1 MKLNIRN
8 TIIFL
13 VFGIY
18 PIIPQ
23 YFGIMGISAFKLM
36 CLGIVLFACVALGI
50 SKSVATS
57 CRNIQI
63 AFGIWLIIMFINAI
77 LFKGVVEYFYEILC
91 YYLVGFVIIKCL
103 NTRKRFLRAVDLLII
118 GAVVASIIGIVESIT
133 GFNVFHLL
141 NNMGA
146 QITLQP
152 LRFGFRRI
160 ISFTYQT
167 ISFCNYCM
175 FALGLI
181 VYRISVCSKGNERKQ
196 KYGIAYGF
204 VFIAAL
210 LTLSRSILIISL
222 IKLDRKSVV

>member
-63 AFGIWLIIMFINAI
+63 AFGIWLIIMFIN
-77 LFKGVVEYFYEILC
+77 EYFL
-91 YYLVGFVIIKCL
+91 K
-103 NTRKRFLRAVDLLII
+103 A
-118 GAVVASIIGIVESIT
+118 
-133 GFNVFHLL
+133 LL
-141 NNMGA
+141 NIFMRYYV
-146 QITLQP
+146 ITWWVL
-152 LRFGFRRI
+152 
-160 ISFTYQT
+160 
-167 ISFCNYCM
+167 
-175 FALGLI
+175 
-181 VYRISVCSKGNERKQ
+181 
-196 KYGIAYGF
+196 
-204 VFIAAL
+204 
-210 LTLSRSILIISL
+210 
-222 IKLDRKSVV
+222 

>member
-1 MKLNIRN
+1 
-8 TIIFL
+8 
-13 VFGIY
+13 
-18 PIIPQ
+18 
-23 YFGIMGISAFKLM
+23 
-36 CLGIVLFACVALGI
+36 
-50 SKSVATS
+50 
-57 CRNIQI
+57 
-63 AFGIWLIIMFINAI
+63 
-77 LFKGVVEYFYEILC
+77 
-91 YYLVGFVIIKCL
+91 
-103 NTRKRFLRAVDLLII
+103 
-118 GAVVASIIGIVESIT
+118 
-133 GFNVFHLL
+133 
-141 NNMGA
+141 MGA

-210 LTLSRSILIISL
+210 LTLSRSILICIIISQL
-222 IKLDRKSVV
+222 ILLYLCGYKVLLKKLLIITSVGMLAVIIKQMENVKPRYTFHNTNY

>member
-133 GFNVFHLL
+133 G
-141 NNMGA
+141 
-146 QITLQP
+146 
-152 LRFGFRRI
+152 
-160 ISFTYQT
+160 
-167 ISFCNYCM
+167 
-175 FALGLI
+175 
-181 VYRISVCSKGNERKQ
+181 
-196 KYGIAYGF
+196 
-204 VFIAAL
+204 
-210 LTLSRSILIISL
+210 LTFSICLIIWGHRLHYSH
-222 IKLDRKSVV
+222 

>member
-1 MKLNIRN
+1 MKLNVRN

-13 VFGIY
+13 GFCIY

-23 YFGIMGISAFKLM
+23 YFGIIGISAFKLM
-36 CLGIVLFACVALGI
+36 CLWIVLFASVFFGI
-50 SKSVATS
+50 SRSVATS

-77 LFKGVVEYFYEILC
+77 LFKCIIEYFYEVLC
-91 YYLVGFVIIKCL
+91 YYLVGGVIIKCL
-103 NTRKRFLRAVDLLII
+103 NTRKQFIRAVDLLII
-118 GAVVASIIGIVESIT
+118 GAVVASIIGIMESIT
-133 GFNVFHLL
+133 GFNGFHLL
-141 NNMGA
+141 NTMGA

-181 VYRISVCSKGNERKQ
+181 VYRISVCSKENERKQ
-196 KYGIAYGF
+196 KYGIAYAI

-210 LTLSRSILIISL
+210 LTLSRSILILSL
-222 IKLDRKSVV
+222 IHI

>member
-13 VFGIY
+13 MFGIY

-103 NTRKRFLRAVDLLII
+103 NTRKYNGV
-118 GAVVASIIGIVESIT
+118 
-133 GFNVFHLL
+133 
-141 NNMGA
+141 
-146 QITLQP
+146 
-152 LRFGFRRI
+152 
-160 ISFTYQT
+160 
-167 ISFCNYCM
+167 
-175 FALGLI
+175 
-181 VYRISVCSKGNERKQ
+181 
-196 KYGIAYGF
+196 
-204 VFIAAL
+204 
-210 LTLSRSILIISL
+210 
-222 IKLDRKSVV
+222 